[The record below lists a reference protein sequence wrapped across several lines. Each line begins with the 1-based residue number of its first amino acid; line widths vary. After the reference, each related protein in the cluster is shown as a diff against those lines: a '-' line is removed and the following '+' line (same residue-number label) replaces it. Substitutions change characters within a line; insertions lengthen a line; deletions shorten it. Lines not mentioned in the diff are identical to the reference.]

1 MSKVII
7 KKLSKNE
14 FKEKA
19 IQKWQIWT
27 CEASTFPWEYTDKES
42 CYILEGCVDV
52 ELENGEKLSIGPGDF
67 VVFPKGL
74 KCIWHVKE
82 AIKKHFI
89 FD

>member
-7 KKLSKNE
+7 RRLSKNE
-14 FKEKA
+14 FKEKGL
-19 IQKWQIWT
+19 QKWQIWT
-27 CEASTFPWEYTDKES
+27 CEASTFQWEYTDKES

-52 ELENGEKLSIGPGDF
+52 ELENGEKLSIGPDDF

>member
-1 MSKVII
+1 MVVVVV
-7 KKLSKNE
+7 LVVVVV
-14 FKEKA
+14 
-19 IQKWQIWT
+19 
-27 CEASTFPWEYTDKES
+27 
-42 CYILEGCVDV
+42 GGVDV
-52 ELENGEKLSIGPGDF
+52 ELENGEKVSIGPGDF